1 MCKYITYD
9 IVEDAGSFNNLSSKI
24 AELSQVQFE
33 LLNYFRDDSFF
44 KDIRI
49 NLLSNVGG
57 IVYTIEDEEEL
68 TMIYKLLE
76 YKKLKLRDKLKQQLN
91 KQLKGVN

>member
-1 MCKYITYD
+1 MRKYITYD
-9 IVEDAGSFNNLSSKI
+9 IVEDSGSFNNISSKI

-33 LLNYFRDDSFF
+33 LLNFFRDDSFF

-76 YKKLKLRDKLKQQLN
+76 YKKLNLRDKLKQQLN

>member
-1 MCKYITYD
+1 MLKYITYD
-9 IVEDAGSFNNLSSKI
+9 IVENSGSLNNLSSKI

-44 KDIRI
+44 KDIRL

-68 TMIYKLLE
+68 MMIYKLLE
-76 YKKLKLRDKLKQQLN
+76 YKKTKLRDKLN
-91 KQLKGVN
+91 LKLRKPIKRS